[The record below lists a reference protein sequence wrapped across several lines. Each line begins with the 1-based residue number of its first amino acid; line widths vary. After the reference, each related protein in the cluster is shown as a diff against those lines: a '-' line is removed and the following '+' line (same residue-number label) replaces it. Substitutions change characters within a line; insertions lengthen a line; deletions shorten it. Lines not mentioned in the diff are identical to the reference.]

1 MVIKET
7 PVFTKQVDK
16 LLDAESYRLLQLRL
30 VQDPETGALIRGTG
44 GLRKIRW
51 QGSGRGKRG
60 GVRAIYYWATADGQI
75 LMLLM
80 YPKSERDDLS
90 ADQKK
95 VLAALVKDL
104 EMNSTTLGSM
114 PAGPAMPGPETI
126 A

>member
-7 PVFTKQVDK
+7 AVFSKQVEK

-30 VQDPETGALIRGTG
+30 VQDPEAGALIQGTG

-60 GVRAIYYWATADGQI
+60 GVRAIYYWATSQGEI

-90 ADQKK
+90 AEQKK
-95 VLAALVKDL
+95 VLAALVREEFK
-104 EMNSTTLGSM
+104 
-114 PAGPAMPGPETI
+114 
-126 A
+126 